1 MNSRYMQRI
10 ARPAVRGLKKSPQ
23 WILELFSW
31 GKSFKN
37 NPIIGNYWLNLC
49 GLHVLRV
56 VLAQLLFRFRL
67 LLLAPLVPAEDRRAF
82 LKDGYVLKENFL
94 PPERFGQLVAEL
106 RGYTGEVREF
116 VEGTTLTQRT
126 FMTQPVRDKLPAL
139 RAFAQDS
146 RLDRLMRYCSS
157 KNRPPLFY
165 IENLCNHANVTPR
178 PDPQRDM
185 HADTFHPCVKGWL
198 YIDPVDDNNGP
209 YIYVPGSQRLSWR
222 RLKWEYRQSLEA
234 CKKGAQRAPGRY
246 WDGSF
251 RVTDAE
257 LEEMGFA
264 PRKFCVPANTL
275 VIGNVYGFHRRGEA
289 LAASHRMTVWM
300 QARDNPFNPL
310 FTLWPRRTARA
321 FEWVWERVLSRM
333 DKPKI
338 AAGEQRSFKGQF
350 SRN

>member
-1 MNSRYMQRI
+1 M
-10 ARPAVRGLKKSPQ
+10 AGLKFKTLLKWPK
-23 WILELFSW
+23 WLLELFSW

-37 NPIIGNYWLNLC
+37 NPIIGSYWLNRC

-56 VLAQLLFRFRL
+56 VLAQLLFRLRL
-67 LLLAPLVPAEDRRAF
+67 LLLAPLVPAQDRRDF
-82 LKDGYVLKENFL
+82 LKHGFVLKENFL
-94 PPERFGQLVAEL
+94 PEAQFQRLARELQNYEGQ
-106 RGYTGEVREF
+106 VREF

-126 FMTQPVRDKLPAL
+126 FMTHSVREGLPELKAL
-139 RAFAQDS
+139 AEEP
-146 RLDRLMRYCSS
+146 RLDRLMRYSSS

-198 YIDPVDDNNGP
+198 YIDPVDDSNGP

-234 CKKGAQRAPGRY
+234 CKKGESRAPGRY

-275 VIGNVYGFHRRGEA
+275 LIGNVYGFHRRGEA
-289 LAASHRMTVWM
+289 LAPSNRMTVWM

-310 FTLWPRRTARA
+310 FTLWPKSTGRA
-321 FEWVWERVLSRM
+321 FEWVWDKVLQRL
-333 DKPKI
+333 DGPKL
-338 AAGEQRSFKGQF
+338 AAGEQRSFMGRF
-350 SRN
+350 SRGG